1 MSELFVMG
9 LSHQTADVELREEL
23 AMDGEQLRDYIRRWR
38 SGPCTEGVI
47 LSTCNRVEFYAN
59 VDDVHLAQ
67 RQARDLFKTRAGRDD
82 FGDALYTRV
91 GTDAVQHI
99 FRVASSL
106 DSLVVGEPQ
115 ILGQIK
121 EAYDSANQ
129 EGTVGT
135 LLGRCVQRAFA
146 VAKRVRSETSIAE
159 GTVSVSSIATALAR
173 KIFGELTGRRVVLIG
188 AGEMGEAAAKSL
200 ANTGASLRVIN
211 RSSEKAEAVA
221 AQCGGEARSYE
232 RLAAELA
239 EADVVVTT
247 TASSRPIL
255 TEELMKGVVRARRHK
270 PLFLIDIAVPRDVDP
285 RVGEMNNVFLYDVDD
300 LKQVA
305 DENLSHRRRA
315 AEAAEAIVQTE
326 VAEFDAWRRSL
337 DLTPTIVGLRDRFG
351 GIVGAELAKTTARMD
366 LSPAD
371 AKALQRMQ
379 MALVNKL
386 LHGPLTALKGQS
398 DAALISATRKLFS
411 LDEAEE
417 AEDQR
422 HEVRDGALAKERG

>member
-1 MSELFVMG
+1 MSELFVIG
-9 LSHQTADVELREEL
+9 LSHQTADVALREEL
-23 AMDGEQLRDYIRRWR
+23 AMEGEQLRSFIRRWR
-38 SGPCTEGVI
+38 TGPCAEGVI
-47 LSTCNRVEFYAN
+47 LSTCNRVEFYGN
-59 VDDVHLAQ
+59 VSDVHGAQ
-67 RQARDLFKTRAGRDD
+67 RQARELFQERAGRDD
-82 FGDALYTRV
+82 FGDSLYTRV
-91 GTDAVQHI
+91 GTDAVKHI

-129 EGTVGT
+129 EGAVGT
-135 LLGRCVQRAFA
+135 LLGRCVERAFA

-188 AGEMGEAAAKSL
+188 AGDMGEAAAKSL
-200 ANTGASLRVIN
+200 ANTGATLRVIN
-211 RSSEKAEAVA
+211 RSSKKAETVA
-221 AQCGGEARSYE
+221 AQCGGEARAYE

-239 EADVVVTT
+239 EADVVITT
-247 TASSRPIL
+247 TASPRPIL

-305 DENLSHRRRA
+305 DENLSYRRRA

-351 GIVGAELAKTTARMD
+351 EIVEAELARTISRMN
-366 LSPAD
+366 LSAAD

-379 MALVNKL
+379 NALVNKL

-398 DAALISATRKLFS
+398 DPALISAARKLFS
-411 LDEAEE
+411 LDEAEAPV
-417 AEDQR
+417 AERQ
-422 HEVRDGALAKERG
+422 EVPKGALAKERG

>member
-9 LSHQTADVELREEL
+9 LSHQSADVELREEL
-23 AMDGEQLRDYIRRWR
+23 AMEGEQLRRFIRRWR
-38 SGPCTEGVI
+38 SGPCSEGVI

-67 RQARDLFKTRAGRDD
+67 RQARELFKERAGRDD

-91 GTDAVQHI
+91 GSDAVQHI

-135 LLGRCVQRAFA
+135 LLGRCVERAFA

-200 ANTGASLRVIN
+200 ANTGATLRVIN
-211 RSSEKAEAVA
+211 RSSEKAQAVA
-221 AQCGGEARSYE
+221 TQCGGEARSYE

-247 TASSRPIL
+247 TASPRPIL

-351 GIVGAELAKTTARMD
+351 AIVAAELAKTTSRMN
-366 LSPAD
+366 LSAAD
-371 AKALQRMQ
+371 AKSLQRMQ
-379 MALVNKL
+379 MSLVNKL

-417 AEDQR
+417 VESR
-422 HEVRDGALAKERG
+422 HEVREGALAKERG